1 MTLEHFF
8 DFSNGKSI
16 VGLSDG
22 PYPIYGSTGLLG
34 HSSTFLIEGPRTLIA
49 RVGANCGFCQ
59 YVDGK
64 YWVSD
69 NTLIATA
76 KDNILPKYG
85 FYLMQ
90 TLNLQRVKIGAAQPL
105 LTIGILKSVD
115 ANVHSLS
122 EQHHIVNTIGSI
134 DNLIENINKQN
145 EKLLHIGLTFING
158 LNDSLEHQKL
168 LSICELI
175 KGFEIGSQNYIE
187 TSADESLIRYLRVGD
202 LLSLGNTFVE
212 PSNELMICA
221 TDDILVAFDGA
232 PGRNAIGLEGA
243 YSSGIYKVK
252 CNPKYKGLV
261 YFEINS
267 ELNQKII
274 KDHSQGT
281 TILHASKAIPFLET
295 AKADDKN
302 AEKLN
307 ALFKQ
312 ITNNKKKLK
321 LLNNEKQLLLS
332 KYF

>member
-1 MTLEHFF
+1 MILEHFF

-22 PYPIYGSTGLLG
+22 PCPIYGSTGLLG

-122 EQHHIVNTIGSI
+122 EQHHIVNTIS
-134 DNLIENINKQN
+134 
-145 EKLLHIGLTFING
+145 F
-158 LNDSLEHQKL
+158 
-168 LSICELI
+168 
-175 KGFEIGSQNYIE
+175 
-187 TSADESLIRYLRVGD
+187 
-202 LLSLGNTFVE
+202 
-212 PSNELMICA
+212 
-221 TDDILVAFDGA
+221 
-232 PGRNAIGLEGA
+232 
-243 YSSGIYKVK
+243 
-252 CNPKYKGLV
+252 
-261 YFEINS
+261 
-267 ELNQKII
+267 
-274 KDHSQGT
+274 
-281 TILHASKAIPFLET
+281 
-295 AKADDKN
+295 
-302 AEKLN
+302 
-307 ALFKQ
+307 
-312 ITNNKKKLK
+312 
-321 LLNNEKQLLLS
+321 LLLKS
-332 KYF
+332 L